1 MELEGSFSRLAP
13 RKLSAGVRKPP
24 ASVRSS
30 NASRALRSNSFALG
44 DFASVRRLTPNT
56 SFHAEEREPLQP
68 RNREVPPKGTT
79 LYKLATDMLKQHSQ
93 LGAHVDFKPMSS
105 AAKIRHTRVIESR
118 GRKALYD
125 IRRRE
130 ERGSKLPYINDSMEN
145 ESVFPGPVPITSLIS
160 LKRKQMNSAP
170 RQKSDLERTEEL
182 LKILRIPTE
191 MRKRSHSRRAV
202 EVVKMKEIPTQT
214 DSVRSSPEKIGGT
227 EDSFL

>member
-13 RKLSAGVRKPP
+13 RKLSAGSRRPP

-56 SFHAEEREPLQP
+56 SFHVEAREPLQP
-68 RNREVPPKGTT
+68 RNREVPPRGTT

-93 LGAHVDFKPMSS
+93 MGAHVDFKPMSS
-105 AAKIRHTRVIESR
+105 AAKIRHTRIIESR
-118 GRKALYD
+118 GRKVLYD

-130 ERGSKLPYINDSMEN
+130 ERGSKLPFTNDSLEN
-145 ESVFPGPVPITSLIS
+145 ESVFPGPVPSLIS
-160 LKRKQMNSAP
+160 LKRKQVSSAP
-170 RQKSDLERTEEL
+170 RQKSDMERTEEL

-202 EVVKMKEIPTQT
+202 EMVKMKEIPTQT